1 MSHFGLCESFLFLL
15 KLLTVTTLCHGI
27 FQQLKFRIYHH
38 HHYFIMWVFFDVRI
52 DTFNLL
58 LQSTQSLLANCDI
71 NLLWSGPTSYFCFN
85 LNLYCNLYCH
95 LICCPTYLCDDETFP
110 SSPFELCTP
119 CYQAALKM
127 AKLAPKTSLNFG
139 FLTLAIFC
147 IESIFL
153 SRLHYFF
160 SSMPVILHME
170 WSRSLRGLKLCF
182 GIDIVKGFLWPFN
195 SLCSWNLLLNWFTLC
210 C

>member
-1 MSHFGLCESFLFLL
+1 MTSLSEYSP
-15 KLLTVTTLCHGI
+15 V
-27 FQQLKFRIYHH
+27 HH
-38 HHYFIMWVFFDVRI
+38 HHQFIKWVFFNARL

-58 LQSTQSLLANCDI
+58 LQSKQSLLPDCDI
-71 NLLWSGPTSYFCFN
+71 NQLWSGPTSYFCFN

-110 SSPFELCTP
+110 SSPFQLCTP

-127 AKLAPKTSLNFG
+127 AKLALMTSLNFG

-153 SRLHYFF
+153 SRFTISFLPCQLSYT
-160 SSMPVILHME
+160 
-170 WSRSLRGLKLCF
+170 WSEAN
-182 GIDIVKGFLWPFN
+182 LWGVSN
-195 SLCSWNLLLNWFTLC
+195 SALV
-210 C
+210 